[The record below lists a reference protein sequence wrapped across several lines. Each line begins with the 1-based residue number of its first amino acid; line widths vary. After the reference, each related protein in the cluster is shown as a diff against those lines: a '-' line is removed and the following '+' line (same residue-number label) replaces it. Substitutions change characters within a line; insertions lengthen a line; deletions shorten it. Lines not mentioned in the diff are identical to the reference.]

1 MMETDR
7 ELSFREELL
16 EEIQQELLSLE
27 GAALDEYLL
36 ALGLEPN
43 NLLASFDAVFQDP
56 EIAAK
61 RRKFLAARQRSHA
74 TPLPVTASVLA
85 FETSKK
91 RAIFDALKKR
101 VDSTGDMTIAARNR
115 RIESDDDLDSFLEA
129 CLRLGL
135 IDETGKLKD

>member
-1 MMETDR
+1 METDR

-16 EEIQQELLSLE
+16 EEIQQEILSLE

-36 ALGLEPN
+36 ALGMDPNDLLE
-43 NLLASFDAVFQDP
+43 SFDAVFQDP

-61 RRKFLAARQRSHA
+61 RRKFAAARQRSREPQA
-74 TPLPVTASVLA
+74 PVSASILS
-85 FETSKK
+85 FEPSRK
-91 RAIFDALKKR
+91 REIFAAVTKSVDA
-101 VDSTGDMTIAARNR
+101 TGDMTLAARNR

-135 IDETGKLKD
+135 IDETGKLKE

>member
-1 MMETDR
+1 METDR
-7 ELSFREELL
+7 EFSFREELL

-36 ALGLEPN
+36 ALGMDPNDLLE
-43 NLLASFDAVFQDP
+43 SFDAVVQGP

-61 RRKFLAARQRSHA
+61 RRKFAAARQRSDRPQA
-74 TPLPVTASVLA
+74 ALNASIFS
-85 FETSKK
+85 FEPSRK
-91 RAIFDALKKR
+91 REVFDAVRKR
-101 VDSTGDMTIAARNR
+101 VDATGDMTIAARNR

-135 IDETGKLKD
+135 IDETGKLKE

>member
-7 ELSFREELL
+7 EMSFREELL
-16 EEIQQELLSLE
+16 EEIEQEILSLE

-43 NLLASFDAVFQDP
+43 DLLASFDSVFQDP

-74 TPLPVTASVLA
+74 TPLSVTASVLA

-91 RAIFDALKKR
+91 RAIFDAVKQR
-101 VDSTGDMTIAARNR
+101 VEATGDMTIAARNR

>member
-1 MMETDR
+1 METDR

-36 ALGLEPN
+36 ALGMDPNDLLE
-43 NLLASFDAVFQDP
+43 SFDAVFQDP

-61 RRKFLAARQRSHA
+61 RRKFAAARQRLHEPQAPPSA
-74 TPLPVTASVLA
+74 LILSFEPSRKREILDAVT
-85 FETSKK
+85 
-91 RAIFDALKKR
+91 KR
-101 VDSTGDMTIAARNR
+101 VDATGDMTIAARNR

-135 IDETGKLKD
+135 IDETGKLKE